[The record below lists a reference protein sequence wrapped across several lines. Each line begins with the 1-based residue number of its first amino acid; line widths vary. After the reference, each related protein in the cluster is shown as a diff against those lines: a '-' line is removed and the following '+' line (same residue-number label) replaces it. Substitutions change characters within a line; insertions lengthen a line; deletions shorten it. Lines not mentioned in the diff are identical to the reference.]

1 MIQGIIALFKAV
13 PFLAKLFEQAVDAYR
28 VQKANARYD
37 DKVRNIDDAIDGI
50 VGSGMSVGSVEQF
63 RETDDG
69 GEREGLQEGGD
80 GQPRLVPGSSEDG
93 SKT

>member
-28 VQKANARYD
+28 IQKANARYD
-37 DKVRNIDDAIDGI
+37 EKVRNINDAIGI
-50 VGSGMSVGSVEQF
+50 IGSGMSVGEVRQHQPI
-63 RETDDG
+63 DDG
-69 GEREGLQEGGD
+69 AEREGIQEGGD

-93 SKT
+93 SET